1 MPQSLNDI
9 KRRIKSVNSTMQIT
23 KAMELVS
30 TSKLKRARN
39 RLDKSKSYFETTLES
54 IKEVLA
60 NSKGIRHP
68 FIETRE
74 VKNSLYIIITS
85 DKGLAGGYNVN
96 ACKLLQSVI
105 KDKENAKIIAIGA
118 KGRDYF
124 NRRGYN
130 VIDSL
135 TGVSETPDSSSARV
149 VGEKAI
155 KMYENKEV
163 DEIKII
169 YTQFKSTISYVPE
182 VLTLLPAKFES
193 EEKADKKEKKGPVA
207 LINFEPSPEGVLNY
221 LIPKYVISTIYGSMV
236 ESSASECGSRRMAME
251 NATDNAEE
259 LIKNLQFVK
268 NRARQSAITQEISE
282 IVGGAE
288 ALS

>member
-9 KRRIKSVNSTMQIT
+9 KRRIKSVNSTKQIT

-39 RLDKSKSYFETTLES
+39 RLDKSKPYFETTLES

-60 NSKGIRHP
+60 NAKGIKHP
-68 FIETRE
+68 FLEKRDI
-74 VKNSLYIIITS
+74 KNSLYIIITS
-85 DKGLAGGYNVN
+85 DKGLAGGYNAN
-96 ACKLLQSVI
+96 ACKMLQGLIS
-105 KDKENAKIIAIGA
+105 DKSKSKIIAIGA

-124 NRRGYN
+124 RRRGYD
-130 VIDSL
+130 VIESL
-135 TGVSETPDSSSARV
+135 TGVSETPDSFSAKL

-155 KMYENKEV
+155 ELYKNGSV

-169 YTQFKSTISYVPE
+169 YTQFRSTISYVPE
-182 VLTLLPAKFES
+182 VITLLPAVFEGS
-193 EEKADKKEKKGPVA
+193 KEEKNGPTA
-207 LINFEPSPEGVLNY
+207 LINFEPSPEGVLSY
-221 LIPKYVISTIYGSMV
+221 LIPKYIVSTIYGAMV
-236 ESSASECGSRRMAME
+236 ESSASESGSRRLAME
-251 NATDNAEE
+251 NATDNADD
-259 LIKNLQFVK
+259 LIKTLELVK